1 MSGSFDSF
9 EAPFADRGPVGFDE
23 ARLDDSDAL
32 ADADPYLRYLA
43 ESGARVRRETAVGAE
58 ALAAMREPVAPR
70 ALVAAGTDAR
80 LLRAVLEPTCP
91 VPFVAWPGPGL
102 PGWAGPLDV
111 VVVLAGDG
119 GDQTGRSAVAEAVR
133 RGCMVI
139 VAAPRH
145 AVIADGLEGRRDVV
159 LLPTSTT
166 DPFAVAVDVLTVLYK
181 WELGPHVDFESVAT
195 VLDDV
200 AAACSPRHEL
210 GDNPAKDMAIALAE
224 HTPLVWGGSVLAAR
238 AGRRVAE
245 LLRRSTGLAVLA
257 ADSEQIRTVLTGTRP
272 KDPFA
277 DPFDDLSPQ
286 ASPVLVILD
295 DGSTESSIRE
305 QNGRLLAAAE
315 DADVRVVRIVAPPGP
330 GVVDEYASLLQQG
343 SYAAAYLAIGL
354 GRTPDLLSVL

>member
-1 MSGSFDSF
+1 M
-9 EAPFADRGPVGFDE
+9 
-23 ARLDDSDAL
+23 
-32 ADADPYLRYLA
+32 
-43 ESGARVRRETAVGAE
+43 RRETAAGAE
-58 ALAAMREPVAPR
+58 ALSAMREPVAPR
-70 ALVAAGTDAR
+70 AVVGAGNDAR

-111 VVVLAGDG
+111 VVVLAGDA
-119 GDQTGRSAVAEAVR
+119 GDDIGRSAVAEAVR
-133 RGCMVI
+133 RGCTVI
-139 VAAPRH
+139 VAAPRR
-145 AVIADGLEGRRDVV
+145 AVIAEGLDSRPDAI

-166 DPFAVAVDVLTVLYK
+166 DPFAVAVDVLTVLYA
-181 WELGPHVDFESVAT
+181 WELGPHVDPESVAE

-200 AAACSPRHEL
+200 AATCAPRLEL
-210 GDNPAKDMAIALAE
+210 GENPAKDMAIALAD

-257 ADSEQIRTVLTGTRP
+257 ADAEQLETVLSGTQR

-277 DPFDDLSPQ
+277 DPFDDAPAQ
-286 ASPVLVILD
+286 ATPALVILD
-295 DGSTESSIRE
+295 DGSTEPSIRE
-305 QNGRLLAAAE
+305 RTGRLLAAAE
-315 DADVRVVRIVAPPGP
+315 AADVRVVRITAPPSP

-354 GRTPDLLSVL
+354 GRTADLLSLL